1 MSIIK
6 FENVKISGIACKV
19 PNEKLLIENCE
30 LFNTTKEAKRFSK
43 LTGIKEKRRASYST
57 TTLDLCID
65 SAKKLIEDLN
75 WDKSDIDLIVFVT
88 QTPDYPVPNNAI
100 IFQDKLGLKK
110 ETMCFDIPLGC
121 SGYIYGLSVVYSL
134 MELGFMKKALLAVGD
149 TLSKQANKKDK
160 STYPLFGDAGSVT
173 ALEYSY
179 KVSPSEFYLWSDG
192 SGYDKIIVE
201 SGGYRNLIN
210 SESIIDKVDK
220 NGNVRKKINTFMD
233 GSAVAAFT
241 MTEVPDQINKF
252 LGIVKK
258 SKDNFDFFIMHQANK
273 FLNENIRKKIG
284 FDVSQ
289 TLYSMELFG
298 NTSST
303 TIPLTICSNNINK
316 EGSNILMCGFGVGLS
331 IGVASIR
338 LESDFKQIMIDEF
351 KE

>member
-1 MSIIK
+1 
-6 FENVKISGIACKV
+6 
-19 PNEKLLIENCE
+19 
-30 LFNTTKEAKRFSK
+30 
-43 LTGIKEKRRASYST
+43 
-57 TTLDLCID
+57 
-65 SAKKLIEDLN
+65 
-75 WDKSDIDLIVFVT
+75 
-88 QTPDYPVPNNAI
+88 
-100 IFQDKLGLKK
+100 
-110 ETMCFDIPLGC
+110 
-121 SGYIYGLSVVYSL
+121 
-134 MELGFMKKALLAVGD
+134 
-149 TLSKQANKKDK
+149 
-160 STYPLFGDAGSVT
+160 
-173 ALEYSY
+173 
-179 KVSPSEFYLWSDG
+179 
-192 SGYDKIIVE
+192 
-201 SGGYRNLIN
+201 
-210 SESIIDKVDK
+210 
-220 NGNVRKKINTFMD
+220 MD